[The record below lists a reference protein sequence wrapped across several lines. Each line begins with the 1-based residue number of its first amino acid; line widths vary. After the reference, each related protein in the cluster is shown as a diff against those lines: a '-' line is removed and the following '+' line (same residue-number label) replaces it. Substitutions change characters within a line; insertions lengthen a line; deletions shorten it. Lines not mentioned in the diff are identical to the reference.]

1 MIERRPENAFFER
14 FANVFT
20 YETPEQVSACAAPAC
35 AKQCLRSTWPV
46 QRLCSACAA
55 PVQRLCSACAAHVQ
69 RMCSAYTVLTSD
81 MPAQFRAALRTALV
95 STPAPLTEKES
106 HALSWAG
113 GTERFLGAVT
123 EASRLAAPPRLSDN
137 AARCAHLWLLGSGL
151 PGYLG
156 DAVRTFVFES
166 GPVSRQRWLARERR
180 YRTSTSVTEVVDKS
194 IALTPAQRDEHWEQ
208 RYENKTD
215 LFGNWNLTRAR
226 LRMEQSLS
234 DVSFNLTHAR
244 LRAEQLY
251 ENARGSLRKKIKKG
265 KKK

>member
-1 MIERRPENAFFER
+1 MRGGVGLSQRCTSFVYNARR
-14 FANVFT
+14 
-20 YETPEQVSACAAPAC
+20 ACAVH
-35 AKQCLRSTWPV
+35 V
-46 QRLCSACAA
+46 QRM
-55 PVQRLCSACAAHVQ
+55 CSACAAHVQ

-81 MPAQFRAALRTALV
+81 MPAQFRAALRAALV